1 MTCDCAK
8 IIPAFLRETSHFPSL
23 GAYSQ
28 PPAAGTGTVLNRG
41 TSFIVSA
48 ILLSVQGCLGC
59 AFLGE
64 LFVHLYAAQER
75 SWDLHTLGEDTLLAV
90 HTFVLLLSPWGHLGD
105 KVVGIRKCPF
115 YLVLCVAGSCL
126 ILWLEKVTS
135 NIFPSRQVGKPLL
148 SGDLWASVQNDLEN
162 SSPME

>member
-23 GAYSQ
+23 GTYSQ

-48 ILLSVQGCLGC
+48 ILLSVQRCLGC

-64 LFVHLYAAQER
+64 FVCPFVCSSGKVLRPSHPRRGHPTGCTHLCSVTESLRTPGGQSGRNQEV
-75 SWDLHTLGEDTLLAV
+75 S
-90 HTFVLLLSPWGHLGD
+90 LLSSSLCGWVMPHSVTGEGHL
-105 KVVGIRKCPF
+105 
-115 YLVLCVAGSCL
+115 
-126 ILWLEKVTS
+126 
-135 NIFPSRQVGKPLL
+135 
-148 SGDLWASVQNDLEN
+148 
-162 SSPME
+162 